1 MNIFSINK
9 NQSNNIDDNFGYI
22 DQKKYFYFD
31 SACQTLRPQRVIQ
44 AEQDYY
50 QKNNA
55 CGHRVKYEW
64 GKTVDRLTDETRALL
79 LKSVNK
85 NSKEYTVA
93 FCLNTTHG
101 INTVLHQLNPDLFD
115 KIVTSEIEHN
125 SVFLNALTWSKKQNK
140 KRIVCRRS
148 EDGGLEYKKEDLHKA
163 VVLVNERSN
172 IDGRRLENIKELAK
186 DVHDREGILLL
197 DGAQTF
203 GHTHDLLQDVDFDA
217 LFGSGHKMYG
227 PSIGFIIIKKSLL
240 KNLDN
245 FLVGG
250 GTVENVRYNDF
261 DLVSNDEELYARI
274 EPGLQNFAGII
285 GLGSAIKWKESFR
298 SENMNASDYEQE
310 LQAYLLQK
318 LLEVKAVNLLN
329 TNPSPVVSIYSN
341 KIDAHKLGAL
351 LSTKEIMCRT
361 GYFCCHYYLKE
372 LKKFPPLLRISIGL
386 NNTKEQIDFLVSNLN
401 FVISKF

>member
-9 NQSNNIDDNFGYI
+9 NQNNNIDDDFVYI

-31 SACQTLRPQRVIQ
+31 SACQTLRPHIVIQ

-50 QKNNA
+50 QKYNA

-125 SVFLNALTWSKKQNK
+125 SVFLNVLTWSKKQNK

-148 EDGGLEYKKEDLHKA
+148 KDGGLEYKNEDLHKA

-186 DVHDREGILLL
+186 DVHNREGILLL

-298 SENMNASDYEQE
+298 SKNMNASDYEQE
-310 LQAYLLQK
+310 LQSYLLQK

-329 TNPSPVVSIYSN
+329 TNPSPVVSIYSD

-351 LSTKEIMCRT
+351 LSTKQIMCRT

-386 NNTKEQIDFLVSNLN
+386 NNTKEQVDFLISNLN
-401 FVISKF
+401 FVISKY